1 LKDDSKV
8 QQKRLC
14 CKQGLVFGPDM
25 HGFVRQFVG
34 VGEVETG

>member
-1 LKDDSKV
+1 V

-14 CKQGLVFGPDM
+14 GQQGLVFGIDM
-25 HGFVRQFVG
+25 HGFVRQLLG